1 MTKNKINSNV
11 NNPELWGP
19 HAWYFLDSVIL
30 TYPNN
35 PTDIEKNNYKN
46 FFISLKNILPCIS
59 CRNNYEDNLVKY
71 PITNEVLKTR
81 NNMINWILNIHNE
94 IRQEHKKSKFTRD
107 DYLNYYNGTNKEY
120 LLGLIIICIILLY
133 FILNKIKS

>member
-1 MTKNKINSNV
+1 MTKNKNNSDV

-19 HAWYFLDSVIL
+19 HAWYFLDSIIL

-59 CRNNYEDNLVKY
+59 CRNNYEYNLIKY
-71 PITNEVLKTR
+71 PLTDEVLKSR
-81 NNMINWILNIHNE
+81 SNMIDWILNIHND

-107 DYLNYYNGTNKEY
+107 DYSNYYNATNKQY
-120 LLGLIIICIILLY
+120 LLSLIIICIILLY